1 MLVSSRR
8 ISNRPDDLMT
18 DNENIEVETTQEA
31 PVRRGSGALIG
42 RFLAVGLFVALGTFA
57 VIQSISGDKAEPG
70 DSSNLE
76 NSHSFVGNESEPESS
91 VPDDV
96 ESPLDKSIASKP
108 PSMPFT
114 PVVKTSNTFLKPA
127 TTPLAAAAKQTS
139 GTFGDGAASPPA
151 PKTPPLNRIAM
162 KQDGSA
168 LSRFGTGG
176 PAIPPQVSGTISSLK
191 DKVSSATQSTANRF
205 NQIRSGLND
214 TASDATG
221 RAKSAFGGAA
231 TSASDA
237 ASRFGAPKPPVVS
250 TGSPFTQQPASN
262 PIEAKSTLG
271 SGSDK
276 RPFSANPPRTGAFQS
291 KPLNPISATTTQQA
305 RTPAVPP
312 QPRAGGTTFP
322 AKSSGTPSGLP
333 RDPFSQTRSRS
344 NVNSESTSRGTTFP
358 PRNTTPPVTRNQTT
372 RPPQRKAIP
381 PQRTALPPQ
390 RTATPS
396 STSRAPAVQANYVSP
411 KPGDRQYEGVQSPS
425 MIIQKFSPREI
436 QVNQTA
442 DFEVK
447 IRNVGRVTVDDVLV
461 VDQIPDGAEF
471 IDANP
476 KTTSRS
482 RNGELKWQLGSMKP
496 GEERTILLQ
505 LKPTV
510 AGEIGSVA
518 QFYFGSRATNRTKV
532 TQPKLRITHTA
543 DPKILIGDDVVFDV
557 IVENTGSGAAKDV
570 VIQEEVPELLE
581 YQDGSRELE
590 YEIGTLQPGQSK
602 RVKLGLR
609 AARIGQLKNIMFASA
624 KGGIQAEHTTDIE
637 IIAPKLT
644 TSSEGPTQRYIKR
657 QVAHTFTVANNGTA
671 AATNLR
677 LIARLPSGL
686 RFVDANNRGRYD
698 RNSHSV
704 VWQMRDLSAGGS
716 GDVEVRTS
724 PIEAG
729 DQNIKF
735 EASADL
741 NQTSETVQ
749 NLTVKHLVD
758 VFFDID
764 DVVDP
769 IEIGG
774 DTRYRIRMIN
784 QGTQAASNVQIQ
796 VDFPPGL
803 EPTSVDGDLRNQ
815 IRGQQ
820 IVFEPITS
828 LRIGEEMNVTISA
841 KGRTDGDHRVVV
853 NMQTDGRS
861 TPVSKQETTRV
872 YPDR

>member
-1 MLVSSRR
+1 
-8 ISNRPDDLMT
+8 
-18 DNENIEVETTQEA
+18 
-31 PVRRGSGALIG
+31 
-42 RFLAVGLFVALGTFA
+42 
-57 VIQSISGDKAEPG
+57 
-70 DSSNLE
+70 
-76 NSHSFVGNESEPESS
+76 
-91 VPDDV
+91 
-96 ESPLDKSIASKP
+96 
-108 PSMPFT
+108 
-114 PVVKTSNTFLKPA
+114 
-127 TTPLAAAAKQTS
+127 
-139 GTFGDGAASPPA
+139 
-151 PKTPPLNRIAM
+151 
-162 KQDGSA
+162 
-168 LSRFGTGG
+168 
-176 PAIPPQVSGTISSLK
+176 
-191 DKVSSATQSTANRF
+191 
-205 NQIRSGLND
+205 
-214 TASDATG
+214 
-221 RAKSAFGGAA
+221 
-231 TSASDA
+231 
-237 ASRFGAPKPPVVS
+237 
-250 TGSPFTQQPASN
+250 
-262 PIEAKSTLG
+262 
-271 SGSDK
+271 
-276 RPFSANPPRTGAFQS
+276 
-291 KPLNPISATTTQQA
+291 
-305 RTPAVPP
+305 
-312 QPRAGGTTFP
+312 
-322 AKSSGTPSGLP
+322 
-333 RDPFSQTRSRS
+333 
-344 NVNSESTSRGTTFP
+344 
-358 PRNTTPPVTRNQTT
+358 
-372 RPPQRKAIP
+372 
-381 PQRTALPPQ
+381 
-390 RTATPS
+390 
-396 STSRAPAVQANYVSP
+396 
-411 KPGDRQYEGVQSPS
+411 

-532 TQPKLRITHTA
+532 TQPKLKITHTA
-543 DPKILIGDDVVFDV
+543 DPKILIGNNVVFDV

-609 AARIGQLKNIMFASA
+609 AARIGQLKNVMFASA
-624 KGGIQAEHTTDIE
+624 KGGIRAEHATDIE

-686 RFVDANNRGRYD
+686 RYVDANNRGRYD

-716 GDVEVRTS
+716 GNVEVKTT

-729 DQNIKF
+729 NQNIKF
-735 EASADL
+735 EAAADL

-749 NLTVKHLVD
+749 NLNVKHLVD

-803 EPTSVDGDLRNQ
+803 QPTSVDGDLRNQ

-820 IVFEPITS
+820 IIFEPITS
-828 LRIGEEMNVTISA
+828 LRVGEEMNVTVSA

-853 NMQTDGRS
+853 NMKADGRT